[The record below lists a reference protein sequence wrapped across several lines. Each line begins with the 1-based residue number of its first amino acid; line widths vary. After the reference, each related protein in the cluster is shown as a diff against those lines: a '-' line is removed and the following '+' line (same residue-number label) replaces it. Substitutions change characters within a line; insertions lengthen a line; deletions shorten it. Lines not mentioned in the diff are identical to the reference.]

1 MAPGAETGNWAGAAR
16 RWPRPLPSRGG
27 PRGFKNLAQWSG
39 GRGEDSGAGLP
50 GGIQGHRV
58 GGRPSHKGAAG
69 NLSAVADRA
78 RDAASSEGWG
88 ARRTP
93 QTPARLPH
101 SSAWFLEVPE
111 SCAAALR
118 SEELADVP
126 FPKVRGP
133 AAGAGRGLEEGEAAA
148 PGAQRRPGSAPS
160 RGWDLGRV
168 LVTTA
173 QPPSPGPSSAG
184 SAGGT
189 GILGD

>member
-1 MAPGAETGNWAGAAR
+1 MHSGQAAGARILAR
-16 RWPRPLPSRGG
+16 GSPVEFRDTGW
-27 PRGFKNLAQWSG
+27 
-39 GRGEDSGAGLP
+39 
-50 GGIQGHRV
+50 

-78 RDAASSEGWG
+78 HDAASSEGWG

-93 QTPARLPH
+93 QTPARPPH

-173 QPPSPGPSSAG
+173 QPPAAGPSSAG
-184 SAGGT
+184 SAGGGGGT